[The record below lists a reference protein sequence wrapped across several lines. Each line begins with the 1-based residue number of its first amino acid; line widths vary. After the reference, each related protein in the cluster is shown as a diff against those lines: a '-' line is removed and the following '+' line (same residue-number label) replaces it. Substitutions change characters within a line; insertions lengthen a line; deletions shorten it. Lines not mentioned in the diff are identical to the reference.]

1 MTTDQSQRRGIL
13 TASFTD
19 IDLLCSTV
27 KHWDLE
33 FSSIGKNDPQN
44 LVGGITQFSLDGI
57 IFGRAHFGL
66 NIEQQGTPPPGY
78 FTFGVPEEIL
88 NYLLWRGHHVDY
100 RDILVFPLGGELRST
115 SNSNFDVYT
124 ISAPEEIIR
133 EICDRLGIRRFNR
146 RITEEIVRPDP
157 ESLGV
162 LRGLLRKLLN
172 LSRPGSIFDAHQI
185 VEQLVW
191 LWLGDRSRKQ
201 MPVLR
206 SHSLT
211 IRKAME
217 RMLSADWDH
226 ISASE
231 LRAYTGVSEKSLEL
245 TFHKYFHMTP
255 AAFIKARKLAAI
267 RLALKKRSH
276 DHHLVGDTA
285 AQFGFWHSGQFAAD
299 YHRAFGELPS
309 DTLKN
314 TIE

>member
-1 MTTDQSQRRGIL
+1 MTNDQSQRRSIL

-33 FSSIGKNDPQN
+33 FSPIGKNDPQN

-78 FTFGVPEEIL
+78 FTFGVPEETM

-100 RDILVFPLGGELRST
+100 QDILVFPVGGELRST
-115 SNSNFDVYT
+115 SNSNFDIYT
-124 ISAPEEIIR
+124 ISAPEELIR
-133 EICDRLGIRRFNR
+133 EICERLGIRRFNR
-146 RITEEIVRPDP
+146 RITEEVIRPNP

-162 LRGLLRKLLN
+162 LRRLLRNLLN
-172 LSRPGSIFDAHQI
+172 LSRPGSKFDAHQI

-191 LWLGDRSRKQ
+191 LWLGDRSRDQ

-217 RMLSADWDH
+217 RMLSADWDNL
-226 ISASE
+226 SASD
-231 LRAYTGVSEKSLEL
+231 LRAYTGVGEKTLEL
-245 TFHKYFHMTP
+245 TFRKYFHMTP
-255 AAFIKARKLAAI
+255 AAFVKARKLAAI
-267 RLALKKRSH
+267 RLVFKKQPHGHFSI
-276 DHHLVGDTA
+276 GNTA
-285 AQFGFWHSGQFAAD
+285 AHFGFWQSGQFAAD
-299 YHRAFGELPS
+299 YYRAFGELPS
-309 DTLKN
+309 DTLQN
-314 TIE
+314 RR